1 MDEIVRDA
9 VGLDVIGVI
18 PAPDKAPDM
27 YIPMTE
33 KQMGDTLRAHAGEYF
48 RVDANGLVYVKNAS
62 GFQFIELTVDVFPV
76 DYGSPP
82 PMLSAD

>member
-9 VGLDVIGVI
+9 TGLDVIGTL
-18 PAPDKAPDM
+18 PGPDPVM
-27 YIPMTE
+27 GFPMTE

-62 GFQFIELTVDVFPV
+62 GFQFVELTVDVFPV
-76 DYGSPP
+76 DSDNPP
-82 PMLSAD
+82 PMLSE